1 MVLEGEAGSRAFG
14 LFVVENKLP
23 KEVSTRVAV
32 GPLVDPDGQEIPSVL
47 RFEPGVITLAP
58 GEQVVAKV
66 SAHISRGLVAGVRY
80 QGEISV
86 PGIAGARIPIIVRR
100 KPTTKSAAVAA
111 EAESSECGRN
121 GDKAASWSVG
131 ARRASTNRKRW
142 NSGLHWKNRTRDHPT
157 PHRLTMNATAE
168 PVTEISAVWEL
179 PQRLGLT
186 ADLKRL
192 RASLAAW
199 VEETDPEVRHMIQT
213 QLSGRAKYFRPVTIF
228 ACYRSMVDK
237 APPDEVVT
245 AAAGL
250 ELLHN
255 VSLIVDDILDRSRYR
270 RGNLSLHCR
279 YGFLPGLMTSGYIM
293 AAASKLVASD
303 AYSVALLAELMQRL
317 GVAECLQWRLRRHA
331 LGTEDWRMIAGEDT
345 GSMFEICARLGTRDN
360 RLQKFGRTLGMLYHG
375 CDDVADVRG
384 TTALGG
390 GSAKDIEDAI
400 LTLPVAI
407 AVRDPETALLFRN
420 ANPQNRACA
429 HPEAGGGL
437 ARGRSLS
444 RPTRCR
450 SRGRG
455 IGQQQVSRSACFP

>member
-1 MVLEGEAGSRAFG
+1 M
-14 LFVVENKLP
+14 
-23 KEVSTRVAV
+23 
-32 GPLVDPDGQEIPSVL
+32 
-47 RFEPGVITLAP
+47 
-58 GEQVVAKV
+58 
-66 SAHISRGLVAGVRY
+66 
-80 QGEISV
+80 
-86 PGIAGARIPIIVRR
+86 
-100 KPTTKSAAVAA
+100 SAA
-111 EAESSECGRN
+111 
-121 GDKAASWSVG
+121 
-131 ARRASTNRKRW
+131 
-142 NSGLHWKNRTRDHPT
+142 
-157 PHRLTMNATAE
+157 AE
-168 PVTEISAVWEL
+168 PPNEISAVWEL

-192 RASLAAW
+192 QSFLTTW
-199 VEETDPEVRHMIQT
+199 IEQTDPEVHQMIQT

-228 ACYRSMVDK
+228 SCYRSMADK
-237 APPDEVVT
+237 DPSAKVLT

-279 YGFLPGLMTSGYIM
+279 FGFLPALMASGYIM
-293 AAASKLVASD
+293 SAASKLVASD
-303 AYSVALLAELMQRL
+303 PYSATLFAELMQRL

-360 RLQKFGRTLGMLYHG
+360 RLQKFGRLLGILYHG

-400 LTLPVAI
+400 LTLPVAV

-420 ANPQNRACA
+420 SNPQNRAA
-429 HPEAGGGL
+429 LTQKLQDALPEAEGYLDQIAAEAEAEAL
-437 ARGRSLS
+437 ANSKYPERLISLIRDTRLLS
-444 RPTRCR
+444 R
-450 SRGRG
+450 
-455 IGQQQVSRSACFP
+455 A